1 MNYRIKCINLYTM
14 LFIRKYTRMST
25 VFVILLCGCTID
37 MDEVNYENFN
47 HKSKL
52 FFDLNENYYSVD
64 YVQFSKSDTIP
75 FFKSLSKTK
84 NQVSSKGIAVQDE
97 QQFNYNDNID
107 PFIINSNNTNR
118 AIHNIFNQN
127 DNDISIIKQP
137 IKVSKSNLI
146 FLNNFNLR
154 ITFKSL
160 LIPKKIKSILD
171 SDEQINENDLIELMD
186 QIIKMMYLETLQS
199 VNIGFNHEQSYLAS
213 IDDWSK
219 DVDFDPKKIIIFD
232 ESELSLIEVSM
243 KNLSYII
250 DAAEINLL
258 SKIDESYIED
268 IKKSWM
274 NKKINLYRSL
284 VLLFNDF
291 TIQAIMPGEIISHN
305 AESVKGDTLI
315 WDFNLTEFSDENYEI
330 IASSRIIHS
339 NRAIAS
345 IFMVLLLAMI
355 IMRKRFKK

>member
-1 MNYRIKCINLYTM
+1 MILFLSKYIKITSLVLII
-14 LFIRKYTRMST
+14 LFG
-25 VFVILLCGCTID
+25 GCTID
-37 MDEVNYENFN
+37 MDEVNYDNFN
-47 HKSKL
+47 HKNKL
-52 FFDLNENYYSVD
+52 FFDLDENNYSIN

-75 FFKSLSKTK
+75 FFKSLSNSK
-84 NQVSSKGIAVQDE
+84 NKVNSNGILLQYQ

-107 PFIINSNNTNR
+107 PFIIDGSNTR
-118 AIHNIFNQN
+118 MAIHDIFN
-127 DNDISIIKQP
+127 DYGNDISIIKQP
-137 IKVSKSNLI
+137 MNVTKSNLF
-146 FLNNFNLR
+146 FLNNYYLR
-154 ITFKSL
+154 IAFKSL
-160 LIPKKIKSILD
+160 LIPNKIQSIIA
-171 SDEQINENDLIELMD
+171 SNEQINENDLIELMD

-258 SKIDESYIED
+258 SKIDESYSED
-268 IKKSWM
+268 VKKSWM
-274 NKKINLYRSL
+274 NKKINLYSSL

-291 TIQAIMPGEIISHN
+291 TIQTLMPGEIISHN

-315 WDFNLTEFSDENYEI
+315 WDFNLSEFSDENYEI
-330 IASSRIIHS
+330 KASSRIIHS
-339 NRAIAS
+339 NRVIAS
-345 IFMVLLLAMI
+345 IFMLLLLAMI

>member
-1 MNYRIKCINLYTM
+1 M
-14 LFIRKYTRMST
+14 LFIRKYTKMSI
-25 VFVILLCGCTID
+25 VFIILLCGCTID

-47 HKSKL
+47 HKNKL
-52 FFDLNENYYSVD
+52 FFDLNENSYSID
-64 YVQFSKSDTIP
+64 YTQFSKSDTIP
-75 FFKSLSKTK
+75 FFKSLSNTK
-84 NQVSSKGIAVQDE
+84 NKISSKGIVVEDQ

-107 PFIINSNNTNR
+107 PFIIDGNNTNR
-118 AIHNIFNQN
+118 AIHNFFNKN
-127 DNDISIIKQP
+127 GNDISIIKQP
-137 IKVSKSNLI
+137 ISVTKSNLV
-146 FLNNFNLR
+146 FLNNFDLR
-154 ITFKSL
+154 IVFKSL
-160 LIPKKIKSILD
+160 LIPNKIKSILD

-258 SKIDESYIED
+258 SKIDESYSED
-268 IKKSWM
+268 VKKSWM
-274 NKKINLYRSL
+274 NKKINLYSSL

-291 TIQAIMPGEIISHN
+291 TIQTIMPGEIISHN

-315 WDFNLTEFSDENYEI
+315 WDFNLSEFSDENYEI
-330 IASSRIIHS
+330 IASSRIINS
-339 NRAIAS
+339 NKLIAF
-345 IFMVLLLAMI
+345 IFMILLVAMI
-355 IMRKRFKK
+355 VIRKRFKK

>member
-1 MNYRIKCINLYTM
+1 MM
-14 LFIRKYTRMST
+14 LFIRKYTKMT
-25 VFVILLCGCTID
+25 ILVLVILFGGCTID

-52 FFDLNENYYSVD
+52 FFELNENDYSID

-75 FFKSLSKTK
+75 FFKSLANTK
-84 NQVSSKGIAVQDE
+84 DKVSSEGVVVEYQ

-107 PFIINSNNTNR
+107 PFVIDAKNTNR
-118 AIHNIFNQN
+118 AIHNIFNKN
-127 DNDISIIKQP
+127 GNDISIIKQP
-137 IKVSKSNLI
+137 INATKSNLI
-146 FLNNFNLR
+146 FLNNYDLK
-154 ITFKSL
+154 IVFKSL
-160 LIPKKIKSILD
+160 LIPNKIKSILD

-186 QIIKMMYLETLQS
+186 QIIKMMYLETLQN

-232 ESELSLIEVSM
+232 ESDLSLIEVSM

-268 IKKSWM
+268 VKKSWL
-274 NKKINLYRSL
+274 NKKMKLYSSL
-284 VLLFNDF
+284 VLLFNNF
-291 TIQAIMPGEIISHN
+291 TIQAIMPGEIIFHN
-305 AESVKGDTLI
+305 AETVKGDTLI
-315 WDFNLTEFSDENYEI
+315 WNFNLSEFSDENYEI
-330 IASSRIIHS
+330 IASSQIVHS
-339 NRAIAS
+339 NRLIAF
-345 IFMVLLLAMI
+345 IFMVLLLAVI
-355 IMRKRFKK
+355 IIKKRFKK